1 MTDKEFDLYLEET
14 MDCPPPAELND
25 EFTPWRRAMSRILWG
40 TGWTTLTFNFL
51 YLDTILPAV
60 GWMMQLLG
68 YRALRKENRWFRL
81 GYVLSW
87 VRLLW
92 WLGVFAV
99 RATIYANEPM
109 VERILTI
116 GAHAMMIPGFLI
128 LLALRNGICAVQRK
142 VGLTADL
149 GYGLLVWYLIFLA
162 FALVQYQGFLVW
174 GMMIS
179 YICILRYLYTL
190 SKELDEAGY
199 AVSPAPVRVSDTAAK
214 RIYAGVMALSLLSG
228 FCFFGSYRMDWKTAT
243 VSDNP
248 EVQAVRQELL
258 ELGFPEHILDDLTEE
273 DLLSCKGA
281 QRIVVDVED
290 HPVNNGREEAEQRS
304 DGLYLHTVYDQK
316 ELRITGIA
324 VELPGERATWKLIH
338 HFQWVI
344 DPGFRG
350 TEVLHLWPAYRKEQ
364 AGWVSAGGFTGQV
377 LYTDGGET
385 YASPYH
391 SLGQETYTL
400 NSVFW
405 GAQTTTDAFAEFSLP
420 NRGENHR
427 GYIAYT
433 VAVSLEG
440 WGIDAWINY
449 THQTPWPQYPTITA
463 KQKHQTS
470 GVSDTRSFKTVQD
483 ALEFF
488 PWDDNPVPYGD

>member
-14 MDCPPPAELND
+14 MDCPPPAELSD

-40 TGWTTLTFNFL
+40 TGWTTLTLHFL
-51 YLDTILPAV
+51 YLDVILPAV

-68 YRALRKENRWFRL
+68 YRALRKENKWFRL

-87 VRLLW
+87 IRLIW
-92 WLGVFAV
+92 WLAAFAV
-99 RATIYANEPM
+99 RATVYAGEPM
-109 VERILTI
+109 VERFLTM
-116 GAHAMMIPGFLI
+116 GAHVMVIPGFLI

-142 VGLTADL
+142 VGLTADV

-162 FALVQYQGFLVW
+162 FALVQYQGILVW

-214 RIYAGVMALSLLSG
+214 RIYAGVMALALLVG
-228 FCFFGSYRMDWKTAT
+228 FCFFGTYRMDWQPLTA
-243 VSDNP
+243 SEKP
-248 EVQAVRQELL
+248 EVQEVRQELL
-258 ELGFPEHILDDLTEE
+258 ALGFPEHILDDLTEV
-273 DLLSCKGA
+273 DLLSCRGA

-290 HPVNNGREEAEQRS
+290 HPVNDGRWVTEQTVIGS
-304 DGLYLHTVYDQK
+304 HSYTVYDQK

-324 VELPGERATWKLIH
+324 VELPGERESWKLIH

-350 TEVLHLWPAYRKEQ
+350 TEVLHLWPAWRRDQ
-364 AGWVSAGGFTGQV
+364 GGWVSCGEFTGQV
-377 LYTDGGET
+377 LYTNGGET
-385 YASPYH
+385 YASAYH
-391 SLGQETYTL
+391 ALGQETYTL
-400 NSVFW
+400 DTILW
-405 GAQTTTDAFAEFSLP
+405 GAQTTTDTFAEFSMP

-427 GYIAYT
+427 GYVAYT
-433 VAVSLEG
+433 VAVSQEG
-440 WGIDAWINY
+440 WSIDSWINY
-449 THQTPWPQYPTITA
+449 THQTSWLQYPVITA
-463 KQKHQTS
+463 KGKHQTS
-470 GVSDTRSFKTVQD
+470 GVSDTRIFKTLQD
-483 ALEFF
+483 ALQFF
-488 PWDDNPVPYGD
+488 PWDSNPVPYGD